1 MATVEFVLREGRNE
15 DWNSALN
22 HATFAPYFL
31 PITKE
36 FLIKTICRDLVLHI
50 VLGVLIA
57 YEVKKRNLDKY
68 ASDAFFFCLLDT
80 SFV

>member
-1 MATVEFVLREGRNE
+1 MGTVEFVLCEGRNK

-22 HATFAPYFL
+22 HATFAPHFL

-36 FLIKTICRDLVLHI
+36 FLIKKICQDPVLHL

-57 YEVKKRNLDKY
+57 DEVKKRNLDRY
-68 ASDAFFFCLLDT
+68 ASDAFFQKFL
-80 SFV
+80 